1 MKALSSNPII
11 SAETLGAWTSWQPG
25 ALGAAVPLAK
35 RAVEVPASEPVDA
48 AVPAVVDDA
57 QATRDL
63 LDTVIASASEQLS
76 GAMQDPPSLAAE
88 TVAPESVPVAMSY
101 PTAAELEAIHQ
112 EAWQAGHDA
121 GFAEGLADGHA
132 EGLGLGQVE
141 AKAQF
146 DQAWAPLAQLTSAL
160 TEQLPHLEASLS
172 QTLVALAIECGE
184 RLAQAHFVHAPQALE
199 GLVREALASAVG
211 ELSQIR
217 VRVHPE
223 DAQVLEHFLSQE
235 YPKSH
240 IKWLQDA
247 AISRGGCM
255 IDTQLAHFDLSLETR
270 QSALRAAL
278 GLAVAGQ
285 PDE

>member
-11 SAETLGAWTSWQPG
+11 SAESLGVWTSWQPG
-25 ALGAAVPLAK
+25 VLGASAPQAKPPEPAPVAESGGVAAQAVA
-35 RAVEVPASEPVDA
+35 
-48 AVPAVVDDA
+48 DDA

-63 LDTVIASASEQLS
+63 LDSVIASASEPPLLTLS
-76 GAMQDPPSLAAE
+76 DPASSAIEAAK
-88 TVAPESVPVAMSY
+88 PESVPAAISY

-132 EGLGLGQVE
+132 EGLSLGQAE

-146 DQAWAPLAQLTSAL
+146 ELAWAPLAQLTDSLAG
-160 TEQLPHLEASLS
+160 QLPHLEASLS
-172 QTLVALAIECGE
+172 QTLVALAVECGE

-199 GLVREALASAVG
+199 VLVREALASAVG

-223 DAQVLEHFLSQE
+223 DAPVLEHFLSKE

-255 IDTQLAHFDLSLETR
+255 IDTQLAHFDLTLETR
-270 QSALRAAL
+270 QRALRAAL
-278 GLAVAGQ
+278 GLALAGQ

>member
-1 MKALSSNPII
+1 MRALSSNPII

-25 ALGAAVPLAK
+25 ALGASVALAK
-35 RAVEVPASEPVDA
+35 KPVEEPAPEPVGI
-48 AVPAVVDDA
+48 AVQTVVDDA

-63 LDTVIASASEQLS
+63 LDAVLASASEPRPVT
-76 GAMQDPPSLAAE
+76 MQAPVSLATE
-88 TVAPESVPVAMSY
+88 PEVPESVPAAMSY

-132 EGLGLGQVE
+132 EGLGLGQGEVR
-141 AKAQF
+141 AQF
-146 DQAWAPLAQLTSAL
+146 EQAWAPLAQLTSAL
-160 TEQLPHLEASLS
+160 ADQLPHLEATLS

-184 RLAQAHFVHAPQALE
+184 RLALAHFVHAPQALE

-255 IDTQLAHFDLSLETR
+255 IETQLAHFDLSLETR